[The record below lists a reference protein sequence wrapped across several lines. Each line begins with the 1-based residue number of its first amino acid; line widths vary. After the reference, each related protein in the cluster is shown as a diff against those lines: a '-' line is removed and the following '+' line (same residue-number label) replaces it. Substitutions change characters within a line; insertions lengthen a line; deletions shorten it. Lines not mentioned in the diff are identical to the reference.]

1 MLINDINLRFN
12 IEKSIA
18 CLMVGKTGLS
28 EEKVATK
35 EFGQSKFIMVMFFW
49 GK

>member
-1 MLINDINLRFN
+1 MLINDVNLRFD

-28 EEKVATK
+28 EEEAAT
-35 EFGQSKFIMVMFFW
+35 EISGQSKFTMVIFFW